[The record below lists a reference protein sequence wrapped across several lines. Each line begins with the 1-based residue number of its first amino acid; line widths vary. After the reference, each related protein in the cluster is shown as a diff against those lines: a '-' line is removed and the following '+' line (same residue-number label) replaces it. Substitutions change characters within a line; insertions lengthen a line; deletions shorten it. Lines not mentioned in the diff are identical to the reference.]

1 MMHFNPGDRVLVK
14 TSDEGFEGVFVPSA
28 DSKVIVLKLDNGY
41 NVGILRDKVKSSK
54 LVAAAK
60 KASKSS
66 GKVSQKKGLKII
78 SLLHTGGTIA
88 SKVDYST
95 GAVNAKFT
103 PEELLEMFPELKE
116 IATIRS
122 KLVSNMVSEDMRFD
136 HYNVLAE
143 EVEREVKA
151 GAKGV
156 VITHGTDT
164 MHYTSAALSFIL
176 ENVPVPVILVGAQ
189 RSSDRGSSDAAMN
202 LLCAVE
208 FIVKTDYAGVA
219 VCMHK
224 SESDDICIIA
234 PGTKV
239 RKMHTSRRD
248 AFKAVN
254 CSPLAEID
262 FRTRKVVKLALPEKP
277 NEPHEFKLRLM
288 NPKLKVGLFYS
299 HPHMFAKELDCFR
312 DFKGLVLAGTGLG
325 HFPINEIDKFT
336 KENRRI
342 FSAIK
347 NLTKKMP
354 VVMSPQTI
362 YGALQMDVYSTGRIL
377 QEAGVLG
384 NFSDMTPETTF
395 IKLAWLLSN
404 HPKEV
409 GELICKNLRGELSQ
423 RQLPS
428 QYTY

>member
-1 MMHFNPGDRVLVK
+1 MHFNPGDRVLVK
-14 TSDEGFEGVFVPSA
+14 AADESFEGVFI
-28 DSKVIVLKLDNGY
+28 DSSDQKVLVLKLDNGY
-41 NVGILRDKVKSSK
+41 NVGILRDKIKSAK
-54 LVAAAK
+54 LVEGAMK
-60 KASKSS
+60 SKAEAQ
-66 GKVSQKKGLKII
+66 GVQQKKGLKTI

-103 PEELLEMFPELKE
+103 PDEILSMFPEIKE
-116 IATIRS
+116 VAIVKS
-122 KLVSNMVSEDMRFD
+122 KLISNMVSEDMRFD
-136 HYNVLAE
+136 HYNVLAK
-143 EVEREVKA
+143 EVEKEVKA
-151 GAKGV
+151 GVKGV

-164 MHYTSAALSFIL
+164 LHYTSAALSFIL
-176 ENVPVPVILVGAQ
+176 SNVPIPVVLVGAQ

-248 AFKAVN
+248 AFKTIN
-254 CSPLAEID
+254 CSPLAEVD
-262 FRTRKVVKLALPEKP
+262 FRTRKITYLALPEKHEQGKFEVKPINP
-277 NEPHEFKLRLM
+277 N
-288 NPKLKVGLFYS
+288 LKVGLFYS
-299 HPHMFAKELDCFR
+299 HPHMFAKELGCYK

-325 HFPINEIDKFT
+325 HFPITESDKFT
-336 KENRRI
+336 KENKKI
-342 FSAIK
+342 FAALKSLA
-347 NLTKKMP
+347 KKMP
-354 VVMSPQTI
+354 VVMSSQTI
-362 YGALQMDVYSTGRIL
+362 FGALQMDVYSTGRVL

-384 NFSDMTPETTF
+384 NFSDMTPETAF

-409 GELICKNLRGELSQ
+409 EELICKNLRGEMSS

-428 QYTY
+428 QYEL